1 MDQELLLE
9 QIISYT
15 IGASEMIPEMAERVG
30 QDYQLAILPYG
41 PHFYTGILQS
51 AGYML
56 LPQRKKLLLLI
67 EQDKNDKEIFQ
78 ITGTFWPI
86 LGQQRTFHQDKKKRN
101 TEFQPSI
108 QDLGNIL
115 NNLAYL
121 QTISHTA
128 QISCLAVGSHLS
140 PTKQKTLNA
149 YLASVWSDTNIV
161 FLDNISVPSQTTNVP
176 VSTLVKTNTWATI
189 KTFHTLSKKLKRS
202 SEIIAYAHGDKKNGN
217 GYACILA

>member
-67 EQDKNDKEIFQ
+67 EQDQNDKEIFQ

-86 LGQQRTFHQDKKKRN
+86 LGQQRTFHEEKKKRN
-101 TEFQPSI
+101 TEFKPSI
-108 QDLGNIL
+108 QDLGIIL

-121 QTISHTA
+121 QTISDTA
-128 QISCLAVGSHLS
+128 QISCLAVGSHLT
-140 PTKQKTLNA
+140 PTKQKILNT

-161 FLDNISVPSQTTNVP
+161 FLSNITVPSQTTNFP
-176 VSTLVKTNTWATI
+176 MTKLIKENAWITI
-189 KTFHTLSKKLKRS
+189 KTFHNISKKLKRS
-202 SEIIAYAHGDKKNGN
+202 SEIIAYSHGDKKSGQ